1 MGFLFLVNLLALV
14 AFQQSAQ
21 AVTIKSITVAPAVL
35 SVTSI
40 ALTNGNHAS
49 NVSTSW
55 THIYTTNDVVT
66 ATVKYSGAV
75 TVTGSPTL
83 SLNIGGTTRSATYVS
98 GSGTTEL
105 TFTYTIENQLADTDG
120 ISIDAN
126 ALSLSGG
133 AINDA
138 STHAAIL
145 THSAVAD
152 NGDYQVLTIGG
163 SYEGGKIAY
172 FLASVDNPLGT
183 ISGDNVGVPIPY
195 SALAPHGLIAQTADI
210 SSVIPW
216 ATSDYDRQDV
226 QGIENQ
232 PSYSPT
238 ASGIRF
244 GDGAANTVAIYQQ
257 HLPATTG
264 YAAGIVMNSGA
275 GGKSDWYL
283 PSAEELK
290 KLWINRSVVGGFADN
305 YYWSSSE
312 YDAYLAWYQLFSN
325 GIQYF
330 SYKFFNFR
338 VRAVRAF

>member
-1 MGFLFLVNLLALV
+1 MGILFLVNLLALV

-35 SVTSI
+35 TVTSI

-105 TFTYTIENQLADTDG
+105 LFTYTIENQLADTDG

-126 ALSLSGG
+126 ALALSGG

-145 THSAVAD
+145 THSAVAA
-152 NGDYQVLTIGG
+152 NDYYKVLTIGG

-172 FLASVDNPLGT
+172 FLASGENIGKRTGT
-183 ISGDNVGVPIPY
+183 AVESIPY
-195 SALAPHGLIAQTADI
+195 SALTPHGLIAQTADI
-210 SSVIPW
+210 SSGIPW
-216 ATSDYDRQDV
+216 AISAYQNTAVGGTSTLFGTGAV
-226 QGIENQ
+226 NTIAISNQ
-232 PSYSPT
+232 N
-238 ASGIRF
+238 G
-244 GDGAANTVAIYQQ
+244 
-257 HLPATTG
+257 ATTD
-264 YAAGIVMNSGA
+264 YAAGIVMNSSDN
-275 GGKSDWYL
+275 GKSDWYL
-283 PSAEELK
+283 PSAEELN
-290 KLWINRSVVGGFADN
+290 KLWVNRSVVGGFADY

-312 YDAYLAWYQLFSN
+312 NFAYGAW
-325 GIQYF
+325 GQYF
-330 SYKFFNFR
+330 LNGNQIFNYKVNYLR